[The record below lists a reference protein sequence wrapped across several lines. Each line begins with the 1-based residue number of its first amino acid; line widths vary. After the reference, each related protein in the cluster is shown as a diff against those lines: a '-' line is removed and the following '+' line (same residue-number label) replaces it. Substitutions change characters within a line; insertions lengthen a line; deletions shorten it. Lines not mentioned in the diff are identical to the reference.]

1 MDTYYSL
8 INSFWRE
15 DNKKHF
21 SPCERSFFFYLL
33 SVWGDNEHEHPFPCS
48 SSIAERDLGM
58 PRKTIIECRKK
69 LQKRGLINFEE
80 GERKSKNPYYYFT
93 EVTKKVT
100 LKVTKEV
107 TKNVTLTDSVTK
119 VSPIPPSKNNI
130 YNNIETSSNEE
141 AKTLKRKSKTEDQE
155 FSSVEIVDEKK
166 GERMDWKAFVEFYN
180 NTVSPYLPKIDSVT
194 DTRRK
199 LVKAVIKKHGKESI
213 PIVLN
218 YVKNSPWHTGRS
230 NGGWQADFNWI
241 FRLDKFTSLLEKAKH
256 HGASNNQA
264 NGQLRINSGAVQDQ
278 SIDIYKVLFGYDGPP
293 DKFEEWFNRNPY
305 GG

>member
-1 MDTYYSL
+1 MNKVTL
-8 INSFWRE
+8 TRCRE
-15 DNKKHF
+15 GL
-21 SPCERSFFFYLL
+21 R
-33 SVWGDNEHEHPFPCS
+33 
-48 SSIAERDLGM
+48 
-58 PRKTIIECRKK
+58 
-69 LQKRGLINFEE
+69 KRGLIQYVK
-80 GERKSKNPYYYFT
+80 GDRKTKSPLYMLCNIT
-93 EVTKKVT
+93 NDVTNDVT
-100 LKVTKEV
+100 NDDTNDVTTHRVYRVIEK
-107 TKNVTLTDSVTK
+107 
-119 VSPIPPSKNNI
+119 
-130 YNNIETSSNEE
+130 ETSSNEE
-141 AKTLKRKSKTEDQE
+141 VKTLKKKSKIEDQE
-155 FSSVEIVDEKK
+155 FASVEIVDEKK

-278 SIDIYKVLFGYDGPP
+278 SSDIYKELFGYDGPP
-293 DKFEEWFNRNPY
+293 DKFEEWFNRKPY